1 MPPVAEPRLRRTSN
15 ELELALSAEAAHLLG
30 SALRQPNADIAT
42 LVEGSPAPYA
52 EWLTRILIR
61 RRESGRVTLSID
73 DAASAL
79 VLDGERQYL
88 DILAEN
94 IEGFIDDEPN
104 PGDHLHIEYYDDHF
118 YLGPS
123 QISLTV
129 VAENG

>member
-1 MPPVAEPRLRRTSN
+1 
-15 ELELALSAEAAHLLG
+15 LALSAEAAHLLG